1 MCGRRS
7 KEMNLCNDN
16 HDEICF
22 DSRKCPLC
30 VLRDDY
36 ETQINE
42 LEEKIISLESDISEM
57 SK

>member
-1 MCGRRS
+1 
-7 KEMNLCNDN
+7 MNLCNDN